1 MKKRLSSMMRSLA
14 LGGLVATAA
23 ARALII
29 LTASPVPDPASGRT
43 EPELFAPAISSSF
56 DYITPAQSWI
66 LIALT
71 GATLIGF
78 AAWMIGAFME
88 RRSNMDDGASHD
100 RSAGAL
106 KRKQRYPT

>member
-1 MKKRLSSMMRSLA
+1 MKKRLSSRMRSLT

-29 LTASPVPDPASGRT
+29 FTASPVPDPASGRT
-43 EPELFAPAISSSF
+43 EPELFAPVVSSSF

-66 LIALT
+66 LIVLT

-78 AAWMIGAFME
+78 VAWMIAAFME
-88 RRSNMDDGASHD
+88 RRRRFRQIRHNHAPYGPLNGKH
-100 RSAGAL
+100 RF
-106 KRKQRYPT
+106 PT

>member
-1 MKKRLSSMMRSLA
+1 MKKRLSSLMRSLA

-29 LTASPVPDPASGRT
+29 FTASPVPDPASGRT

-66 LIALT
+66 LIVLT
-71 GATLIGF
+71 GAMLIGF
-78 AAWMIGAFME
+78 VAWMIAAFME
-88 RRSNMDDGASHD
+88 RGTNMDDGGSG
-100 RSAGAL
+100 RSGAAM
-106 KRKQRYPT
+106 RRTVGRQGR